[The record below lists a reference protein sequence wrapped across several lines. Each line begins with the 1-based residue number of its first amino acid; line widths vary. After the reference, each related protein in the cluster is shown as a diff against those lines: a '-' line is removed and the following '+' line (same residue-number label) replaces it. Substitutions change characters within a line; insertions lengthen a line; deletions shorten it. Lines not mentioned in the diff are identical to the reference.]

1 MRRKGAGFFG
11 VIEWEPVA
19 NYSVSTFLYEPQKQ
33 QSENTYWRKSI
44 MFWLNIQSLFVQL
57 HKKVGIV

>member
-1 MRRKGAGFFG
+1 MWRKGAGFFG
-11 VIEWEPVA
+11 VIEREHVA
-19 NYSVSTFLYEPQKQ
+19 NYSVSIILYEPQKKL
-33 QSENTYWRKSI
+33 SENTYWRKSI

>member
-1 MRRKGAGFFG
+1 MK
-11 VIEWEPVA
+11 
-19 NYSVSTFLYEPQKQ
+19 L
-33 QSENTYWRKSI
+33 SENTYWRKSI